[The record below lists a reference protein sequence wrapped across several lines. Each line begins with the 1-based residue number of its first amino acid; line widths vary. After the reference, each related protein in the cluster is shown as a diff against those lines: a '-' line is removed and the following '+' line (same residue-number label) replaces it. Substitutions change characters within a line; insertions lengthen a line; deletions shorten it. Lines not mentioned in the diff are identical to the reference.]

1 MAPQDVGFARDRSE
15 ADGIEVPT
23 DKALDKSSCTI
34 FGIALQ
40 KIYS

>member
-1 MAPQDVGFARDRSE
+1 MPASPVIVGRE

-23 DKALDKSSCTI
+23 DKALDEFFCTI

-40 KIYS
+40 KFNS